1 MFNQGRLAD
10 TDAGKFAWDGDGTD
24 LVRLPADLTPAAS
37 ELIDAVERFRAR
49 PREGRDGSV
58 LRAELMQLRYACDL
72 LELEFADTAAEF
84 NATDDREWIGS
95 ASPVDWIRH
104 ECRMSKTAASTAVA
118 VGEMAARLPESTQ
131 AVRDGRIGHAHLALM
146 ARLADA
152 LRGSATATA
161 RFDEPPLLDK
171 ALEHSVSR
179 FRFDCAHA
187 RHAADAAAMLSDQ
200 VNAVRY
206 RRLELMSCGQGTLAV
221 RGMLDSA
228 GGATLR
234 AALEPL
240 ATRNGAHDDRN
251 RERRLA
257 DALVELASHRLDS
270 GELPQRGSMR
280 PHVQVTTT
288 METLLGLKS
297 APAGELEFS
306 PPIPAATVQRLS
318 CDASITRVLLGPES
332 AVIDVGRALR
342 LPSGATRRALKAR
355 DRGCAW
361 PNCDR
366 PASWTVAHH
375 LVHWVFGGR
384 TDLANLILLC
394 YRHHWLVHEGGWQL
408 VRTDDG
414 RLLAV
419 APLHDVLGR
428 ARAPDEATAA

>member
-1 MFNQGRLAD
+1 MFNPGRLAD
-10 TDAGKFAWDGDGTD
+10 TDAGKFAWDGSDY
-24 LVRLPADLTPAAS
+24 VRLLADLTPAVT
-37 ELIDAVERFRAR
+37 ELIAAVERFRAR
-49 PREGRDGSV
+49 PRDGRDGSV

-72 LELEFADTAAEF
+72 LELEFADAAAEF
-84 NATDDREWIGS
+84 NAMDEAEWTGS

-104 ECRMSKTAASTAVA
+104 ECRMSRTAASTAVA
-118 VGEMAARLPESTQ
+118 VGEMTARLPESTQ
-131 AVRDGRIGHAHLALM
+131 AVRDGRIGHAHLALI
-146 ARLADA
+146 ARVADD
-152 LRGSATATA
+152 LRGSATATSG
-161 RFDEPPLLDK
+161 FDEKPLLDQ
-171 ALEHSVSR
+171 ALEHSVGR

-187 RHAADAAAMLSDQ
+187 RHAADAAAMLADH
-200 VNAVRY
+200 VNAVTY
-206 RRLELMSCGQGTLAV
+206 RRLELTPCGRGALAI

-240 ATRNGAHDDRN
+240 ARRNGAHDDRG
-251 RERRLA
+251 RDRRLA
-257 DALVELASHRLDS
+257 DALVELAGHRLDS
-270 GELPQRGSMR
+270 GELPQRGSVR

-306 PPIPAATVQRLS
+306 PPIPAATVQRLA
-318 CDASITRVLLGPES
+318 CDASITRVLLRPDS

-342 LPSGATRRALKAR
+342 LPSGATRKALKAR
-355 DRGCAW
+355 DGGCAW
-361 PNCDR
+361 PGCDR

-375 LVHWVFGGR
+375 VVHWVFGGP
-384 TDLANLILLC
+384 TDLKNLVLLC

-419 APLHDVLGR
+419 APVHDVLSR
-428 ARAPDEATAA
+428 ARAPDQHAAA